1 MGLFVN
7 FFDVKLVYLRTKS
20 VPAPLLLR
28 TEKICTFADVGKYPA
43 VARAHTPMLV
53 SFNLFSVMAKGLQMR
68 KGKVGNEIY
77 YNIANSNNKDKQGVR
92 IYQPNVKNPKSVAQC
107 IQRMKTAPSVAFY
120 RALAEL
126 LDHSWQGIA
135 YGGKSTQHF
144 RKLAMLMKT
153 GYPYV
158 LKGDNTP
165 FPGEYQISSGSLV
178 SPTIQGWDTAEM
190 GLKTN
195 LVVEDYLPFMD
206 GTLGTLGDISA
217 QLLDNNSYL
226 QEGDQLTFIYC
237 LPVAKGNATA
247 APNLS
252 QGVYYKY
259 CRLIL
264 NRESEYAFED
274 WMRES
279 GFILMANAG
288 SAPHYVSFT
297 GGTRVG
303 NLADGIPCGGA
314 VIVSRPP
321 RNEGGAWQRSL
332 TKFFCT
338 PEYLGIM
345 MGDDAYQ
352 AALESYQKET
362 STLSSDWYLN
372 QGGENT
378 DSTNLGGAYI
388 SSGSVNV
395 GGTTFNG
402 AFFNR
407 KGASKLIVGTLSEG
421 SRPVYRFVNST
432 TVAEKGTFTQTQV
445 ESAVGSNYTLFT
457 TAKNYIPDLTIQEAG
472 GDDER
477 P

>member
-1 MGLFVN
+1 
-7 FFDVKLVYLRTKS
+7 
-20 VPAPLLLR
+20 
-28 TEKICTFADVGKYPA
+28 
-43 VARAHTPMLV
+43 
-53 SFNLFSVMAKGLQMR
+53 MR

-77 YNIANSNNKDKQGVR
+77 YNIANSNNKEKQGVR
-92 IYQPNVKNPKSVAQC
+92 TYQPNVKNPKSIAQC

-126 LDHSWQGIA
+126 LDHSWQGIP
-135 YGGKSTQHF
+135 YGGRSTQHF

-178 SPTIQGWDTAEM
+178 SPTIVAWSSLSL

-195 LVVEDYLPFMD
+195 LVVDDNLIFTEGSY
-206 GTLGTLGDISA
+206 GTIGEIS
-217 QLLDNNSYL
+217 QQFLNNNNYL

-237 LPVAKGNATA
+237 LPVAKGTAVA

-264 NRESEYAFED
+264 NSESEYSYED
-274 WMRES
+274 WIKAT
-279 GFILMANAG
+279 GFQLIPG
-288 SAPHYVSFT
+288 TVDGVKYISFT
-297 GGTRVG
+297 GGVRTG
-303 NLADGIPCGGA
+303 AQADGIPCGGA
-314 VIVSRPP
+314 IIVSRPP

-338 PEYLGIM
+338 PEYLDIM

-362 STLSSDWYLN
+362 SSMTSDWYLN
-372 QGGENT
+372 QGGEKT
-378 DSTNLGGAYI
+378 DDVNLGSTYI
-388 SSGSVNV
+388 SSSSVTIN
-395 GGTTFNG
+395 GTTFNG
-402 AFFNR
+402 AFFNHR
-407 KGASKLIVGTLSEG
+407 GPAKLIVGPLEAG
-421 SRPVYRFVNST
+421 SRNVYRFINAT
-432 TVAEKGTFTQTQV
+432 TVAVQGAFTDDKV
-445 ESAVGSNYTLFT
+445 RAAVGSNYTLYQT
-457 TAKNYIPDLTIQEAG
+457 VKNYIPALTTQEG
-472 GDDER
+472 GGGDER